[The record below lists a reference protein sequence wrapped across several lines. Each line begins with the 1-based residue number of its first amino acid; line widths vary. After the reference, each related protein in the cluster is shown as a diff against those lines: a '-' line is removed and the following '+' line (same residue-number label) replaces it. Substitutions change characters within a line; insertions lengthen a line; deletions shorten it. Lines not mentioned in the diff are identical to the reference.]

1 MIEPFDAVK
10 FLLVPPLANGKTPVT
25 SVVKLTCPTDRVPV
39 PDPPLT
45 MPPAVNPEKVIVPLE
60 EIPVAPVTAPDPSMS
75 IDGVSN
81 KLV

>member
-45 MPPAVNPEKVIVPLE
+45 MPPAFNPEKVIVPDDTT
-60 EIPVAPVTAPDPSMS
+60 PVAPVIAPAPVISKL
-75 IDGVSN
+75 GVSN